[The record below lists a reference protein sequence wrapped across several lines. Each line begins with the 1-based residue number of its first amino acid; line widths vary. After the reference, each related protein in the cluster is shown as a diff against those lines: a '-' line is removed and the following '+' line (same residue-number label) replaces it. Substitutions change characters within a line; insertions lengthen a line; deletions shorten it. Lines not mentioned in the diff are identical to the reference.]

1 MRVKATCAFYDRA
14 AATMRAVNEVFEA
27 TEARASELAAVAV
40 ALDAP
45 QAAPAPQAKKAAPA
59 RKKAA
64 RA

>member
-1 MRVKATCAFYDRA
+1 MKVKATCAFFDRA
-14 AATMRAVNEVFEA
+14 AATMRVTNEVFEA
-27 TEARASELAAVAV
+27 DKARAAELAAVAV

-45 QAAPAPQAKKAAPA
+45 QAAPA